1 MDTTNI
7 EKIMESFYL
16 IDNSN
21 FYFDTKLSCML
32 KLRVPFYIF
41 KCEVLENYV
50 KVGLPGELSW

>member
-1 MDTTNI
+1 MDTTNV

-21 FYFDTKLSCML
+21 FYFDTKFSCML

-41 KCEVLENYV
+41 ECEVLENYV
-50 KVGLPGELSW
+50 RVGLPG